1 MKKNAIIVA
10 KRKTAIANAVI
21 KEGKGNIFVNGKSL
35 YSFNDKLFRQIAS
48 EPIK

>member
-21 KEGKGNIFVNGKSL
+21 KDGKGNVYVN
-35 YSFNDKLFRQIAS
+35 
-48 EPIK
+48 